1 MNIEKLS
8 SRRTR
13 AALALICLFPMAAA
27 AIESGPSEIR
37 LDAGNGI
44 SALAPTA
51 FTLSK
56 VQSPLGDLD
65 FKSSVS
71 IQGTGIPRSLSIGE
85 KIPAKN
91 KKPRKS
97 ALLAGPIAAPAN
109 HGASRF
115 ANRRAAKDIDR
126 AQKALKKMEKTSK
139 SGSLEDGAAQGAALE
154 RALAGNG
161 EVLKVG
167 VDFPPTSMPEGFSQA
182 ELNWDT
188 SDVLSDWLKSDSPD
202 LAKPFPRLIFS
213 DNPPK
218 KDWDILAQT
227 LRKNPGVSATIFLY
241 IYGNLEFIAFTDA
254 PAHERAA
261 FASYAADRY
270 ARFLARAAQNKS
282 LPNFF
287 REQAKKSGKS
297 LADGTLVQSLILAR
311 QAKNKLLTLNALL
324 PKDAEHDESAEDG
337 MMISPWEIP
346 QPTEKSKRGK
356 IGGQKTTIWKT
367 FDDLLEPLVSGAS
380 KAAKTLSMESLLLHR
395 QFSEKFQELIQSKL
409 SNNFS
414 NLRSDVSLYD
424 DIVKRLHNT
433 TIWKGFFPGKERKL
447 YSRARWKGL
456 KLIES
461 PNGFIIRAH
470 FLTDIANQ
478 GVLQAVKTS
487 IEDYWRGK
495 FSYRGKNY
503 QIKTEVSFEPI
514 DPEKDVPGDALQI
527 RDSGNRNSHVHDSII
542 YLERRF
548 DYATP
553 AHEFGHILGLADE
566 YQETYDFIQHQLV
579 SVSQLNSLMSDH
591 AAGAVLPR
599 HFKTVYQL
607 LRRRVGI
614 HHAEK

>member
-8 SRRTR
+8 SRQTR

-51 FTLSK
+51 FTLSN

-65 FKSSVS
+65 FKSPVS
-71 IQGTGIPRSLSIGE
+71 IQDTGIPRSLSIEE

-97 ALLAGPIAAPAN
+97 ALPAGPIAAPAN

-115 ANRRAAKDIDR
+115 SNQRAAKDIDR

-161 EVLKVG
+161 ETLKVG
-167 VDFPPTSMPEGFSQA
+167 ADFPPTSMPEGFSQS
-182 ELNWDT
+182 ELNWAT

-202 LAKPFPRLIFS
+202 LAKPLPRLIFS

-227 LRKNPGVSATIFLY
+227 LRKNPGVSATISWY
-241 IYGNLEFIAFTDA
+241 IYGNLNFIAFADA
-254 PAHERAA
+254 PAHKRAA

-270 ARFLARAAQNKS
+270 ARFLAQAAQNKS

-297 LADGTLVQSLILAR
+297 LADGTLVQALILAR
-311 QAKNKLLTLNALL
+311 QAQARLKAIATLIPKSSENPESKNGIPTV
-324 PKDAEHDESAEDG
+324 
-337 MMISPWEIP
+337 PWKIP
-346 QPTEKSKRGK
+346 APTKKSERGK
-356 IGGQKTTIWKT
+356 TTEQGN
-367 FDDLLEPLVSGAS
+367 FDISFHEIDADIAMDFFNAERLLSRDKILLER
-380 KAAKTLSMESLLLHR
+380 K
-395 QFSEKFQELIQSKL
+395 FSEKIQERVYRKIEDGILKL
-409 SNNFS
+409 RGFIPE
-414 NLRSDVSLYD
+414 YD
-424 DIVKRLHNT
+424 GKIKRFLDW
-433 TIWKGFFPGKERKL
+433 TIWNGFFPKKERKIE
-447 YSRARWKGL
+447 SRARHQGLEFIEYPKGR
-456 KLIES
+456 IV
-461 PNGFIIRAH
+461 IRAH
-470 FLTDIANQ
+470 FLTNIDNQ
-478 GVLQAVKTS
+478 DALGTVKSS

-495 FSYRGKNY
+495 FSYRGATYKV
-503 QIKTEVSFEPI
+503 KTEVSFEPI
-514 DPEKDVPGDALQI
+514 NRGKNIPVGALEL
-527 RDSGNRNSHVHDSII
+527 RDGGNEQSHVEGSVLVLGRVFG
-542 YLERRF
+542 YSV
-548 DYATP
+548 P
-553 AHEFGHILGLADE
+553 AHEFGHILGLTDE
-566 YQETYDFIQHQLV
+566 YQETYDFERHRRVTATWPDNLMA
-579 SVSQLNSLMSDH
+579 SQK
-591 AAGAVLPR
+591 GVVLPR
-599 HFKTVYQL
+599 HLKTVYQL